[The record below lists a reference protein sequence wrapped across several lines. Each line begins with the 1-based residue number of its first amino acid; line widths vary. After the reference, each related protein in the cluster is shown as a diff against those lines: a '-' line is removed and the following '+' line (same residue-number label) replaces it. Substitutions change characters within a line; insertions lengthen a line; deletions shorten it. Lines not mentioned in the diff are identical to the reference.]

1 MDDGLADLL
10 RQKLISCNGLIF
22 LLCVHTRHTQR
33 QSDFDT
39 PSRRLTHEQGS
50 IGGT

>member
-10 RQKLISCNGLIF
+10 RQNPVFCNDLIF
-22 LLCVHTRHTQR
+22 LLCVHTRRTQR

-39 PSRRLTHEQGS
+39 PSRRLTHE
-50 IGGT
+50 